1 MSTLFN
7 VSNAPRDLTALS
19 SMSQAILYRLAMQLN
34 LFKDDE
40 GAEKTFMSS
49 PSSDKAPVI
58 LAKLLELDN
67 NPHAAAAQMSM
78 PMTLPSDQQQPYNH
92 APQAP
97 VQPGAHEYM
106 SQPNFPGAPP
116 GAAAP
121 PGYAPPQ
128 QQLPYG
134 APTPPGQGP
143 QSWAPPPGSAAPPQG
158 WGPPPGAQA
167 PPQPQ
172 YQQPPQYQPPMQP
185 PAPSWAPPGAPPPQ
199 QQPQGNYAPP
209 LPPGAPQAYQQPP
222 QQQPPQAPQGG
233 GWAPQAP
240 PGVPPGAPQGGW
252 APPGGAPPGGAQ
264 GGYAPPTGAPPAQP
278 PRQPSTASDPNNQGA
293 AAEQLLQAIR
303 SLTEQL
309 TRQNELLAGLSTL
322 GESSFILNVTMA
334 QRMGITYEEISHRL
348 SAERETI
355 KAQFLSRGKA

>member
-172 YQQPPQYQPPMQP
+172 YQQPPRQH
-185 PAPSWAPPGAPPPQ
+185 
-199 QQPQGNYAPP
+199 
-209 LPPGAPQAYQQPP
+209 
-222 QQQPPQAPQGG
+222 PPQAPQGG
-233 GWAPQAP
+233 GWPPQAP

-303 SLTEQL
+303 ILTEQL